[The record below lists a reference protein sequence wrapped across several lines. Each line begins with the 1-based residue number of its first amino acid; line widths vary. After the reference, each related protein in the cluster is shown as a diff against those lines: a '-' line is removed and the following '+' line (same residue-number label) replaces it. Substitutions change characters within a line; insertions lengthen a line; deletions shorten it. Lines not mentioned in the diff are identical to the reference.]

1 MATAAANPLLRFE
14 DSNGDPLAGG
24 TLEFYESGSSTPK
37 TAYGDSSESTSFTT
51 KTLDSRGEAVVYF
64 GSGNYKLIVKDSGG
78 STIKTLDPVIGAV
91 TSVTQDQWV
100 ASGDTPTYV
109 SATSF
114 TVPGDKTADYHTNR
128 AFKATVTAGT
138 VYGHYTGASY
148 SDPNT
153 TVTVKNDSGTLD
165 SGLSAVWHGLETA
178 NDSAVPRIYENSMRV
193 IGCNCAN
200 NSSTPN
206 TQFDLD
212 ADAIVL
218 RNRKNQTV
226 TIWEPGAAITNNI
239 STAGPAANGRDQAGA
254 FSNSSWVHFYW
265 IWNGTTLATISSA
278 TAPPTG
284 PTLPSGYTHWAYAG
298 AVRLDSGG
306 ALLKTRFKGAWAYTD
321 EPITILSN
329 GMATTDTA
337 VSVATVVPPNALS
350 YLMSQ
355 ALASFGGRIT
365 GDGTSVAVGSAKIRV
380 INGRDY
386 TRVIDFNDNI
396 ASGSGISKVAAPF
409 IAQNVS
415 QQFYYF
421 WSLTNGTLA
430 NGLSL
435 AVLGYSMPN
444 GGE

>member
-91 TSVTQDQWV
+91 TSVTQEQWV

-138 VYGHYTGASY
+138 VYGHYTGSSY

-178 NDSAVPRIYENSMRV
+178 NDSAVPRIYEGSMRV

-200 NSSTPN
+200 NSTTPN

-218 RNRKNQTV
+218 RNSKNQTV
-226 TIWEPGAAITNNI
+226 TIWEPGSAITNNI

-265 IWNGTTLATISSA
+265 IWNGTTLASLSSA

-298 AVRLDSGG
+298 ADYLDSGG
-306 ALLKTRFKGAWAYTD
+306 ALKKVRIKGSMVFYESFARPLNST
-321 EPITILSN
+321 SV
-329 GMATTDTA
+329 GTTEANLDISA
-337 VSVATVVPPNALS
+337 SIPPNALS
-350 YLMSQ
+350 SLININAGIATS
-355 ALASFGGRIT
+355 ASGAAASI
-365 GDGTSVAVGSAKIRV
+365 AEIRV
-380 INGRDY
+380 VTGLSFIITVVHASTASLTIKNSTGGFVPNIGQNLIYLFTSEINP
-386 TRVIDFNDNI
+386 TNI
-396 ASGSGISKVAAPF
+396 A
-409 IAQNVS
+409 QR
-415 QQFYYF
+415 Q
-421 WSLTNGTLA
+421 LA
-430 NGLSL
+430 IDVCGFTI
-435 AVLGYSMPN
+435 PN

>member
-64 GSGNYKLIVKDSGG
+64 GSGNYKLVVKDSGG
-78 STIKTLDPVIGAV
+78 STIKTLDPVIGAI
-91 TSVTQDQWV
+91 TSVTQEQWV

-148 SDPNT
+148 SAPNT
-153 TVTVKNDSGTLD
+153 TVTVKNDSGMLD

-200 NSSTPN
+200 NSSTPD

-218 RNRKNQTV
+218 RNSKNQTV
-226 TIWEPGAAITNNI
+226 TIWEPSAAITNDI
-239 STAGPAANGRDQAGA
+239 STAGPAANGRDQAVA

-265 IWNGTTLATISSA
+265 IWNGTTLASLSSA
-278 TAPPTG
+278 IAPPTG

-298 AVRLDSGG
+298 ANWIDGSGIMRKIYIHG
-306 ALLKTRFKGAWAYTD
+306 SKVFYEEAESAVTGG
-321 EPITILSN
+321 S
-329 GMATTDTA
+329 ATTET
-337 VSVATVVPPNALS
+337 SVNLASFVPPNALA
-350 YLMSQ
+350 
-355 ALASFGGRIT
+355 ALLNIRGAIT
-365 GDGTSVAVGSAKIRV
+365 TNAGGSAESKPQIRFISNRAYYAV
-380 INGRDY
+380 DIRSNA
-386 TRVIDFNDNI
+386 N
-396 ASGSGISKVAAPF
+396 SGDRGGGLIEIP
-409 IAQNVS
+409 NVS
-415 QQFYYF
+415 QTIYYLYTDEVNPENIF
-421 WSLTNGTLA
+421 SRSMNIQA
-430 NGLSL
+430 
-435 AVLGYSMPN
+435 LGYVIPN

>member
-64 GSGNYKLIVKDSGG
+64 GSGNYKLVVKDSGG
-78 STIKTLDPVIGAV
+78 STIKTLDPVIGAI

-138 VYGHYTGASY
+138 VYGHYTGSSY
-148 SDPNT
+148 SAPNT
-153 TVTVKNDSGTLD
+153 TVTVKNDSGQLD

-178 NDSAVPRIYENSMRV
+178 NDSAVPRIYEGSMRV

-218 RNRKNQTV
+218 RNSKNQTV
-226 TIWEPGAAITNNI
+226 TIWEPGSAITNNI

-298 AVRLDSGG
+298 ANWIDGSGIMRKIYIHG
-306 ALLKTRFKGAWAYTD
+306 SKVFYEEAENALAGG
-321 EPITILSN
+321 S
-329 GMATTDTA
+329 ATTET
-337 VSVATVVPPNALS
+337 SVNLASFVPPNALA
-350 YLMSQ
+350 
-355 ALASFGGRIT
+355 ALLNIRGGIDT
-365 GDGTSVAVGSAKIRV
+365 NAGGSAESKPQIRFV
-380 INGRDY
+380 SNRSY
-386 TRVIDFNDNI
+386 YATNLRCNAND
-396 ASGSGISKVAAPF
+396 GDRGAALIEIP
-409 IAQNVS
+409 NVS
-415 QQFYYF
+415 QTIYYLYTDEINPGNI
-421 WSLTNGTLA
+421 STRNMNIQA
-430 NGLSL
+430 Q
-435 AVLGYSMPN
+435 GYVIPN

>member
-1 MATAAANPLLRFE
+1 MATAAANPVLQFIE
-14 DSNGDPLAGG
+14 NGVPLDGG
-24 TLEFYESGSSTPK
+24 TIEFYASNSSTPK
-37 TAYGDSSESTSFTT
+37 TAYGDANESTSFTSIG
-51 KTLDSRGEAVVYF
+51 LDPNGSAIVYF
-64 GSGNYKLIVKDSGG
+64 GSGNYKLIVKRADGTVFD
-78 STIKTLDPVIGAV
+78 TIDPVIGAV
-91 TSVTQDQWV
+91 TSVTQEQWV

-138 VYGHYTGASY
+138 VYGHYTGSSY

-165 SGLSAVWHGLETA
+165 SGLSAVWNGLETA

-218 RNRKNQTV
+218 RNSKNQTV

-265 IWNGTTLATISSA
+265 IWNGTTLASVSSA

-306 ALLKTRFKGAWAYTD
+306 ALKSVVIKGAWVYYNQQDVVLSSGSVNTTESSFTIGAAAPPNTRSYLLNTD
-321 EPITILSN
+321 MQGTAGAGGNVNSTFRLRVVSGVNYVPAAQLR
-329 GMATTDTA
+329 ATA
-337 VSVATVVPPNALS
+337 NNFYGSLAMHELPFVSATVYYIFDNN
-350 YLMSQ
+350 
-355 ALASFGGRIT
+355 T
-365 GDGTSVAVGSAKIRV
+365 
-380 INGRDY
+380 
-386 TRVIDFNDNI
+386 NI
-396 ASGSGISKVAAPF
+396 AS
-409 IAQNVS
+409 NLVS
-415 QQFYYF
+415 V
-421 WSLTNGTLA
+421 
-430 NGLSL
+430 GL
-435 AVLGYSMPN
+435 LGYQIPN

>member
-91 TSVTQDQWV
+91 TSVTQEQWV

-138 VYGHYTGASY
+138 VYGHYTGSSY

-178 NDSAVPRIYENSMRV
+178 NDSAVPRIYEGSMRV

-200 NSSTPN
+200 NSTTPN

-218 RNRKNQTV
+218 RNSKNQTV

-265 IWNGTTLATISSA
+265 IWNGTTLASLSSA

-284 PTLPSGYTHWAYAG
+284 PTLPSGYTHWAYTG
-298 AVRLDSGG
+298 AVYLDSGG
-306 ALLKTRFKGAWAYTD
+306 ALYRIRIKGSWCRYDDYKTA
-321 EPITILSN
+321 LSAGSSSTEAN
-329 GMATTDTA
+329 
-337 VSVATVVPPNALS
+337 VSLSALIPPNALE
-350 YLMSQ
+350 
-355 ALASFGGRIT
+355 
-365 GDGTSVAVGSAKIRV
+365 GSALIEHVTAPGASDCEWASYIRLV
-380 INGRDY
+380 TGVNFAR
-386 TRVIDFNDNI
+386 FKAI
-396 ASGSGISKVAAPF
+396 ASGNGLSEFNSSFLVFP
-409 IAQNVS
+409 NVS
-415 QQFYYF
+415 QNLIYLVALL
-421 WSLTNGTLA
+421 SGSTGTGRTTIEINGYK
-430 NGLSL
+430 
-435 AVLGYSMPN
+435 VPN

>member
-91 TSVTQDQWV
+91 TSVTQEQWV

-138 VYGHYTGASY
+138 VYGHYTGSSY
-148 SDPNT
+148 SAPNT

-218 RNRKNQTV
+218 RNSKNQTV

-265 IWNGTTLATISSA
+265 IWNGTTLASLSSA

-298 AVRLDSGG
+298 AVYLDSGG
-306 ALLKTRFKGAWAYTD
+306 ALRRVRIMGNTAYYD
-321 EPITILSN
+321 SALS
-329 GMATTDTA
+329 ASTTVNNTSESA
-337 VSVATVVPPNALS
+337 VSVAAYVPPNAPSWLS
-350 YLMSQ
+350 VWIPIIAANGSGVIHA
-355 ALASFGGRIT
+355 ALAIRIVT
-365 GDGTSVAVGSAKIRV
+365 GTTYHTISIDAEGLGVSVNFRNSDTTLEI
-380 INGRDY
+380 
-386 TRVIDFNDNI
+386 
-396 ASGSGISKVAAPF
+396 P
-409 IAQNVS
+409 NVS
-415 QQFYYF
+415 QQVLYI
-421 WSLTNGTLA
+421 WTVTNGASQNCTL
-430 NGLSL
+430 N
-435 AVLGYSMPN
+435 VLGYRVPN
-444 GGE
+444 GS